1 MRDALNLL
9 QQLNTYYGSE
19 IKLPQVQAML
29 GISGDQRSKELVK
42 HIVAKDVAA
51 GVATINNVNSDG
63 LDLRQFNRDV
73 VEYLRLLLL
82 VKTGSVNSL
91 ELTAEDIKELKDLA
105 AKASTAQ
112 ALKAVKRFG
121 QLDLSL
127 DNYSTLPLELALVDS
142 ILPDEEKIEYSP
154 KAEPEPTVKKVNP
167 TAMQSPSIA
176 KANPSSAA
184 PKAAVRP
191 VEKKTPETAA
201 PEVRK
206 VINPEPPPKS
216 APHVDS
222 PLAAGSAIE
231 QLQAQWTKII
241 NESPDGMSKTP
252 AAALL
257 RSARPVSIENDTL
270 VVSVKHQ
277 YHKEKMD
284 ILENQK
290 TVDKIVSSFLGRPC
304 KVRCV
309 YEHENNHLVKAA
321 LNMGA
326 QVIDAEGK

>member
-1 MRDALNLL
+1 
-9 QQLNTYYGSE
+9 
-19 IKLPQVQAML
+19 
-29 GISGDQRSKELVK
+29 
-42 HIVAKDVAA
+42 
-51 GVATINNVNSDG
+51 
-63 LDLRQFNRDV
+63 
-73 VEYLRLLLL
+73 
-82 VKTGSVNSL
+82 L
-91 ELTAEDIKELKDLA
+91 ELTADDVKELKDLA
-105 AKASTAQ
+105 SKASTSQ

-127 DNYSTLPLELALVDS
+127 DNYSTLPLELALVECT
-142 ILPDEEKIEYSP
+142 LPDEEKIERAP

-167 TAMQSPSIA
+167 ATAQSPSIP
-176 KANPSSAA
+176 KVNPSSTA

-191 VEKKTPETAA
+191 VEKKSSEPPPSVAKTVTPRA
-201 PEVRK
+201 
-206 VINPEPPPKS
+206 EPPPK
-216 APHVDS
+216 AAAHIES

-231 QLQAQWTKII
+231 QLQGQWSRII
-241 NESPDGMSKTP
+241 NESPGGMGKTP

-290 TVDKIVSSFLGRPC
+290 TVDKIVSNFLGRSC
-304 KVRCV
+304 KVHCV